1 MRFITVKYF
10 KSGSSLCPEDFE
22 EKEKNISLN
31 VDLIS
36 EYTEPE
42 LYKRWGGNISL
53 NYFLIRMNNGIVYI
67 CHDSEYK
74 KFITKLIILNE
85 VGDKKSE

>member
-10 KSGSSLCPEDFE
+10 KIGTSLVPADFDE
-22 EKEKNISLN
+22 TEKNISLN

-42 LYKRWGGNISL
+42 PYREWGIVKYLYFI
-53 NYFLIRMNNGIVYI
+53 IRMNNGIVYI
-67 CHDSEYK
+67 CNDTEYK
-74 KFITKLIILNE
+74 KFINKLIILNE